1 MDLRKRDMEVQ
12 MFFVDF
18 ANTAD
23 GERYLLVIDTAA
35 PERNRIERV
44 SDDRFLKF
52 IERVLDINIPVS
64 EIEEE
69 YAA

>member
-1 MDLRKRDMEVQ
+1 

-44 SDDRFLKF
+44 SDARFMQF
-52 IERVLDINIPVS
+52 IEKVLDIDINIPVS
-64 EIEEE
+64 EIEQEF
-69 YAA
+69 AA